1 MVSDQHLKI
10 ILQEL
15 KKLKRLGIKD
25 RKKYLKK
32 CSKDCVFKICECIKN
47 VLNANVKL
55 KPSHLN
61 KLSRHKQTLRALVL
75 KNTSLVKRKKLLQ
88 KGGFL
93 GALLPA
99 LIPAVSSL
107 LGGLFNCGT

>member
-1 MVSDQHLKI
+1 
-10 ILQEL
+10 
-15 KKLKRLGIKD
+15 
-25 RKKYLKK
+25 
-32 CSKDCVFKICECIKN
+32 
-47 VLNANVKL
+47 
-55 KPSHLN
+55 
-61 KLSRHKQTLRALVL
+61 L

-107 LGGLFNCGT
+107 LGGLFNRGT